1 MMATGTA
8 FSTRMF
14 FPSPV
19 SDNIVRTPVNAQCA
33 DAFGDYT
40 PPSTV
45 ISLHQ
50 KLDLVLASSTE
61 QKAAIDE
68 LQRDNSSLKQQLQE
82 VTTELQAF
90 KEADMQR
97 STQSGKHSSSKLP
110 TAVSVSYLA
119 FNATA
124 IAIALSMYS
133 LNYRHQRG
141 HCMQATQLKTSLK
154 LP

>member
-1 MMATGTA
+1 MATGSA
-8 FSTRMF
+8 FSARMF

-19 SDNIVRTPVNAQCA
+19 SDDIGRTPANAQRA
-33 DAFGDYT
+33 DAFGGYT
-40 PPSTV
+40 PPSTL

-50 KLDLVLASSTE
+50 KLDLVLASSNE

-82 VTTELQAF
+82 VSTELQAF
-90 KEADMQR
+90 KEADKQL
-97 STQSGKHSSSKLP
+97 STQSGKRSSSKLP

-119 FNATA
+119 FYATA
-124 IAIALSMYS
+124 IAIALSRYFRTC
-133 LNYRHQRG
+133 RHQQD

>member
-1 MMATGTA
+1 MMATRTA

-19 SDNIVRTPVNAQCA
+19 SDNIVRTPVNAQC
-33 DAFGDYT
+33 GDYT

-110 TAVSVSYLA
+110 TAVSVSYFA

-133 LNYRHQRG
+133 LNYRHQRD